1 MALSNTVAIFVC
13 GHLTL
18 PLSFDCMLPGTVPFL
33 AVEQTD
39 LTALNAIAT
48 FYIAQVLATCSDA
61 QRD

>member
-1 MALSNTVAIFVC
+1 
-13 GHLTL
+13 
-18 PLSFDCMLPGTVPFL
+18 MLPGTVPFL